1 MLRLIQSARG
11 RQRSAKTGMMMFV
24 VLLASYAIN
33 AMDRQV
39 FPLVTPDVRKAYG
52 FSLAD
57 AGLLSTVFTLGM
69 AISGLPTGW
78 LLARTSRKTVV
89 QVGIAIFSAGTAL
102 TVLSGGFVSMFVYRA
117 ATGIGEAMQLTSLL
131 TIAASCFT
139 RHRATAMGS
148 VNFCYGVG
156 AIIGPVLGARLLMQ
170 YQSWRAPL
178 VVFGLIGFVAIAV
191 IAIAV
196 RPWFTETQG
205 RPDSR
210 TEEGGAA
217 TLNNRNTIILTMICF
232 ITGLMVYGY
241 LGMYPTFLREY
252 LHFSPRDAGTVMS
265 MYGIGALTSIL
276 CGWLGD
282 RFSPRIILGM
292 AFLGTAQVGFL
303 FFHQIHSVTGQALLS
318 VLWGM
323 LASGT
328 LVVNLGA
335 YHVRAVRGGLANQA
349 AGLFV
354 TSFYGSSTV
363 AGYTVGWITNRT
375 SWQVAGEIQ
384 FCLGAI
390 VALLLVLALRPQDM
404 LPARSCINGLGTAE
418 P

>member
-1 MLRLIQSARG
+1 ML
-11 RQRSAKTGMMMFV
+11 MFV

-39 FPLVTPDVRKAYG
+39 FPLVTPDVRKAFG

-78 LLARTSRKTVV
+78 LLAHTSRKTVM

-131 TIAASCFT
+131 TIAASCFA
-139 RHRATAMGS
+139 RHSATAMGS
-148 VNFCYGVG
+148 VNFSYGVG
-156 AIIGPVLGARLLMQ
+156 AVIGPVLGARLLVH
-170 YQSWRAPL
+170 YQSWRVPL

-191 IAIAV
+191 IAITV
-196 RPWFTETQG
+196 SPWFTETQG
-205 RPDSR
+205 RADSR
-210 TEEGGAA
+210 AGEGGAA
-217 TLNNRNTIILTMICF
+217 SLANRNTILLTVICF

-252 LHFSPRDAGTVMS
+252 LHFSPRDAGMVMS
-265 MYGIGALTSIL
+265 MYGIGALASIL

-282 RFSPRIILGM
+282 RFSPRIVLAI
-292 AFLGTAQVGFL
+292 AFLGTAQVGYL
-303 FFHQIHSVTGQALLS
+303 FFHEIRSVTGQALLS
-318 VLWGM
+318 LFWGM

-349 AGLFV
+349 TGLFV
-354 TSFYGSSTV
+354 TSFYGSAVV
-363 AGYTVGWITNRT
+363 AGYTIGWIANRT
-375 SWQVAGEIQ
+375 SWVVAGEIQ

-390 VALLLVLALRPQDM
+390 VALALVLALRPGDM
-404 LPARSCINGLGTAE
+404 LPVRSSANCLATAKPWPKQDPARWH
-418 P
+418 